1 MIVRPQRRAALVELV
16 PASRPSASTRAPA
29 RYTVHVGDVHVE
41 IGDDFAAETLRRI
54 LEVLR
59 AC

>member
-1 MIVRPQRRAALVELV
+1 MLVELV
-16 PASRPSASTRAPA
+16 PTTTSAPER
-29 RYTVHVGDVHVE
+29 RYVVRLGEIRVE
-41 IGDDFAAETLRRI
+41 LGDDFDPRTLRRL

>member
-1 MIVRPQRRAALVELV
+1 MLVELV
-16 PASRPSASTRAPA
+16 PTMTSAREP
-29 RYTVHVGDVHVE
+29 RYVVRLGEVRVE
-41 IGDDFAAETLRRI
+41 LGDDFDPRTLRRL

>member
-1 MIVRPQRRAALVELV
+1 MDERPRPLAALVELV
-16 PASRPSASTRAPA
+16 PAARPSAIGRA
-29 RYTVHVGDVHVE
+29 RYAVHVGEVHVE
-41 IGDDFAAETLRRI
+41 VGDDFAAETLRRI

>member
-1 MIVRPQRRAALVELV
+1 VHLGEVRVEV
-16 PASRPSASTRAPA
+16 
-29 RYTVHVGDVHVE
+29 
-41 IGDDFAAETLRRI
+41 GDDFAAETLRRI

>member
-1 MIVRPQRRAALVELV
+1 MVARAALVELV
-16 PASRPSASTRAPA
+16 PSARPSAGSIA
-29 RYTVHVGDVHVE
+29 RYAVHVGEVRVE
-41 IGDDFAAETLRRI
+41 IGDDFDAETLRRI

>member
-1 MIVRPQRRAALVELV
+1 MLVELV
-16 PASRPSASTRAPA
+16 PTSRPAAAAQYAVTLGEVR
-29 RYTVHVGDVHVE
+29 VE
-41 IGDDFAAETLRRI
+41 LGDDFDPRTLRRI

>member
-1 MIVRPQRRAALVELV
+1 MLVELV
-16 PASRPSASTRAPA
+16 PTSRPVPA
-29 RYTVHVGDVHVE
+29 AHYLIYLGEVRVE
-41 IGDDFAAETLRRI
+41 LGDDFDPRTLRRI

>member
-1 MIVRPQRRAALVELV
+1 MLVELV
-16 PASRPSASTRAPA
+16 PASRPASEA
-29 RYTVHVGDVHVE
+29 RYAVFFGEARVE
-41 IGDDFAAETLRRI
+41 VGDDFDPRTLRRL